1 MMRGCDKYMVYSY
14 SNSIKMNQE
23 SLEAVIN
30 GSCDLLPASSL
41 PTMPSNFSQDM
52 KCIAGNHVFEKYLFN
67 SSASQKNLCEVFMKM
82 SDCVLD
88 NSGSVALPWR
98 KALESVSHLVK
109 KQVYFR
115 CKVVGELNG
124 YKGIQY
130 ETICFWSCRN
140 VNFKSAQLFPI
151 YVLSALFFCID
162 NCIFTSQEFT
172 NHYALL

>member
-30 GSCDLLPASSL
+30 GSCDLLPSSSL

-98 KALESVSHLVK
+98 KALELVSHLVK

-124 YKGIQY
+124 YKGIQS
-130 ETICFWSCRN
+130 ETIGFWSYSN
-140 VNFKSAQLFPI
+140 VHFKSAQHFPI
-151 YVLSALFFCID
+151 YVLSALFLCIN
-162 NCIFTSQEFT
+162 NCIFTSQGFMK
-172 NHYALL
+172 HCAL

>member
-1 MMRGCDKYMVYSY
+1 MFLCCRNQAHLKSCISLMMRGCDKYMVYSY

-30 GSCDLLPASSL
+30 GSCDLLPSSSL

-130 ETICFWSCRN
+130 ETICF
-140 VNFKSAQLFPI
+140 
-151 YVLSALFFCID
+151 
-162 NCIFTSQEFT
+162 
-172 NHYALL
+172 